1 MNEMLRKSITTLND
15 GLFLYYLGSNLIY
28 LFLLIF
34 AIRASVIH
42 QRQLASIRLE
52 RYRASPFSPPVSVIA
67 PAHNEGQSIV
77 QSVYSFLSL
86 EYPAVEVIV
95 VNDGSSDDTL
105 EALTREFR
113 LLRTDL
119 PYVQEVACRPVRGVY
134 MSQTEPRLLV
144 VDKEAGGSKADATN
158 AGLNIASSPYVCVL
172 DADSLLEKDA
182 LLRVMVPVL
191 SDPLRVVA
199 AGGIVRAVNGS
210 VVEGG
215 QLKKV
220 RLPRRFVEIVQVVE
234 YLRAFLVGREGWGH
248 FNMLMI
254 ISGAFG
260 VFRRDLVREVGG
272 YRPAAIGEDFDLM
285 MRLHRTLRVNGMDY
299 RACFV
304 PDPVC
309 WTEVPPDWK
318 SLGKQRS
325 RWQKGLVDTLW
336 LNRDMLFRPRYGR
349 IGAIALPNL
358 WLYEALAPA
367 VEFTGLAAIGAA
379 AFLGIL
385 SRRFLMLFLLFGYAF
400 STMLSI
406 GGVLLE
412 EITYR
417 RYGDWREV
425 AKLILCCFAEHFPY
439 HHMHLWWRLRGMW
452 QYARGDVAWGR
463 MTRVGFGGALAS
475 RAVQGWRTGKQ

>member
-1 MNEMLRKSITTLND
+1 MNSLLLTIND
-15 GLFLYYLGSNLIY
+15 ALFLYYLVSNLLY

-34 AIRASVIH
+34 AIRASVLH
-42 QRQLASIRLE
+42 QRLLASIRLE
-52 RYRASPFSPPVSVIA
+52 RFRASPFSPPVSIIA
-67 PAHNEGQSIV
+67 PAHNEGQSIA
-77 QSVYSFLSL
+77 QSVRSFLSL
-86 EYPAVEVIV
+86 DYPSIEVIV
-95 VNDGSSDDTL
+95 VNDGSTDQTMSV
-105 EALTREFR
+105 LTREFQ

-119 PYVQEVACRPVRGVY
+119 AYVKEVPCREIFGIY

-144 VDKEAGGSKADATN
+144 LDKEAGGSKADAVN
-158 AGLNIASSPYVCVL
+158 AGLNVASSPYVCVL
-172 DADSLLEKDA
+172 DADSLLERDA
-182 LLRVMVPVL
+182 LLRVMVPIL
-191 SDPLRVVA
+191 ADPARVIA

-210 VVEGG
+210 LVEDG
-215 QLKKV
+215 QLRRV

-234 YLRAFLVGREGWGH
+234 YLRAFLVGREGWSH

-272 YRPAAIGEDFDLM
+272 YRTKAIGEDFDLLVRM
-285 MRLHRTLRVNGMDY
+285 HRRLREKGTDY

-318 SLGKQRS
+318 SVGKQRS
-325 RWQKGLVDTLW
+325 RWQKGMVDTLW
-336 LNRDMLFRPRYGR
+336 ANCDMLFRPRYGR

-358 WLYEALAPA
+358 WIYEALAP
-367 VEFTGLAAIGAA
+367 VIEWIGLSSIIAA

-385 SRRFLMLFLLFGYAF
+385 SGHFLLLFLVFGYAF

-412 EITYR
+412 EITFR
-417 RYGDWREV
+417 RYSDWREV
-425 AKLILCCFAEHFPY
+425 ATILLCCFAEHFPY
-439 HHMHLWWRLRGMW
+439 HQAHLWWRLRGMW
-452 QYARGDVAWGR
+452 QYARGDVAWGKL
-463 MTRVGFGGALAS
+463 TRVGFGGTATKSAS
-475 RAVQGWRTGKQ
+475 T

>member
-1 MNEMLRKSITTLND
+1 MNTVLLTIND
-15 GLFLYYLGSNLIY
+15 ALFLYYLLSNLLY

-34 AIRASVIH
+34 AIRASVLH
-42 QRQLASIRLE
+42 QRLLASIRLE
-52 RYRASPFSPPVSVIA
+52 RFRASPFSPPVSIIA
-67 PAHNEGQSIV
+67 PAHNEGQSIA
-77 QSVYSFLSL
+77 QSVRSFLTL
-86 EYPAVEVIV
+86 DYPSIEVIV
-95 VNDGSSDDTL
+95 VNDGSTDETM
-105 EALTREFR
+105 EVLTREFQ

-119 PYVQEVACRPVRGVY
+119 AYIKEVPCHEVYGTY

-158 AGLNIASSPYVCVL
+158 AGLNAASSPYVCVL

-182 LLRVMVPVL
+182 LLRVMVPIL
-191 SDPLRVVA
+191 ADPARVMA

-215 QLKKV
+215 QLRKV
-220 RLPRRFVEIVQVVE
+220 RLPRRFVEIIQVVE
-234 YLRAFLVGREGWGH
+234 YLRAFLVGREGWSH

-272 YRPAAIGEDFDLM
+272 YRPSAIGEDFDLVVRM
-285 MRLHRTLRVNGMDY
+285 HRRLRDKHIDY

-318 SLGKQRS
+318 SVGKQRS
-325 RWQKGLVDTLW
+325 RWQKGMIDTLW
-336 LNRDMLFRPRYGR
+336 PNRDMLFRPRYGR

-358 WLYEALAPA
+358 WLFEALAP
-367 VEFTGLAAIGAA
+367 VIELIGLSSIAA
-379 AFLGIL
+379 AALLGIL
-385 SRRFLMLFLLFGYAF
+385 SGHFLLLFLIFGYAF

-412 EITYR
+412 EITFR
-417 RYGDWREV
+417 RYNDWREV
-425 AKLILCCFAEHFPY
+425 AKLLLCCFAEHFPY
-439 HHMHLWWRLRGMW
+439 HQAHLWWRLRGMW
-452 QYARGDVAWGR
+452 QYARGDLAWGK
-463 MTRVGFGGALAS
+463 MTRVGFGGTPAGGA
-475 RAVQGWRTGKQ
+475 AK

>member
-1 MNEMLRKSITTLND
+1 MNALILTLND
-15 GLFLYYLGSNLIY
+15 ALFLYYLVSNLLY

-34 AIRASVIH
+34 AIRASVLH
-42 QRQLASIRLE
+42 QRLLASIRLE
-52 RYRASPFSPPVSVIA
+52 RFRDSPFSPPVSIIA
-67 PAHNEGQSIV
+67 PAHNEGQSIA
-77 QSVYSFLSL
+77 QSVRSFLGL
-86 EYPAVEVIV
+86 DYPAIEVIV
-95 VNDGSSDDTL
+95 VNDGSVDDTL
-105 EALTREFR
+105 DVLTREFQ

-119 PYVQEVACRPVRGVY
+119 AYVKEAPCQAVRGIY

-158 AGLNIASSPYVCVL
+158 AGLNVASSPYVCVL

-182 LLRVMVPVL
+182 LIRVMVPIL
-191 SDPLRVVA
+191 ADPEHVVA
-199 AGGIVRAVNGS
+199 AGGIVRAINGS
-210 VVEGG
+210 VVEEG

-234 YLRAFLVGREGWGH
+234 YLRAFLVGREGWSY

-285 MRLHRTLRVNGMDY
+285 VRMHRRLREKNIDY

-309 WTEVPPDWK
+309 WTEVPPDWE
-318 SLGKQRS
+318 SVGQQRS
-325 RWQKGLVDTLW
+325 RWQKGMIDTLW
-336 LNRDMLFRPRYGR
+336 PNRDMLFRPRYGR
-349 IGAIALPNL
+349 IGFIALPNL
-358 WLYEALAPA
+358 WIYEALAP
-367 VEFTGLAAIGAA
+367 VIEMVGLASIVVA
-379 AFLGIL
+379 AFMGIL
-385 SRRFLMLFLLFGYAF
+385 SGHFLLLFLIFGYAF

-417 RYGDWREV
+417 RYNDWREV
-425 AKLILCCFAEHFPY
+425 AKLLLCCFAEHFPY
-439 HHMHLWWRLRGMW
+439 HQAHLWWRLRGMW
-452 QYARGDVAWGR
+452 QYARGDVAWGE
-463 MTRVGFGGALAS
+463 MTRVGFGGTQAKGAA
-475 RAVQGWRTGKQ
+475 R

>member
-1 MNEMLRKSITTLND
+1 MNTLILTLND
-15 GLFLYYLGSNLIY
+15 ALFLYYLVSNLLY

-34 AIRASVIH
+34 AVRASVLH
-42 QRQLASIRLE
+42 QRLLASIRLE
-52 RYRASPFSPPVSVIA
+52 RFRGSPFSPPVSIIA
-67 PAHNEGQSIV
+67 PAHNEGQSIAQCV
-77 QSVYSFLSL
+77 RSFLSL
-86 EYPAVEVIV
+86 DYPAIEVIV
-95 VNDGSSDDTL
+95 VNDGSVDDTL
-105 EALTREFR
+105 DVLTREFQ

-119 PYVQEVACRPVRGVY
+119 AYIKEVPCRSVRGLY

-158 AGLNIASSPYVCVL
+158 AGLNVASSPYVCVL

-182 LLRVMVPVL
+182 LLRVMVPIL
-191 SDPLRVVA
+191 ADPEHVVA

-215 QLKKV
+215 QLRKV
-220 RLPRRFVEIVQVVE
+220 RLPQRFIEIVQVVE
-234 YLRAFLVGREGWGH
+234 YLRAFLVGREGWSY

-260 VFRRDLVREVGG
+260 VFRRDLIREVGG

-285 MRLHRTLRVNGMDY
+285 VRMHRRLRERNAEY

-325 RWQKGLVDTLW
+325 RWQKGMIDTLW
-336 LNRDMLFRPRYGR
+336 PNRNMLFRPRFGR
-349 IGAIALPNL
+349 VGFIALPNL
-358 WLYEALAPA
+358 WIYEALAP
-367 VEFTGLAAIGAA
+367 VIELVGLASIVAA
-379 AFLGIL
+379 ALLRIL
-385 SRRFLMLFLLFGYAF
+385 SSHFLLLFLIFGYAF

-417 RYGDWREV
+417 RYNDWREV
-425 AKLILCCFAEHFPY
+425 AKLLLCCFAEHFPY
-439 HHMHLWWRLRGMW
+439 HQAHLWWRLRGMW
-452 QYARGDVAWGR
+452 QYARGDVAWGK
-463 MTRVGFGGALAS
+463 MTRVGFAGAA
-475 RAVQGWRTGKQ
+475 GKPTAR

>member
-1 MNEMLRKSITTLND
+1 MIPLILTAND
-15 GLFLYYLGSNLIY
+15 GLFLYYLVSNLLY

-34 AIRASVIH
+34 AIRASVLH

-52 RYRASPFSPPVSVIA
+52 RFRASPFSPPVSIIA
-67 PAHNEGQSIV
+67 PAHNEGHSIA
-77 QSVYSFLSL
+77 QSVRSFLAL
-86 EYPAVEVIV
+86 DYPAIEVIV
-95 VNDGSSDDTL
+95 VNDGSTDEKL
-105 EALTREFR
+105 EVLTREFQ

-119 PYVQEVACRPVRGVY
+119 VYVKEVPCQPVRGTY

-144 VDKEAGGSKADATN
+144 LDKEAGGSKADATN
-158 AGLNIASSPYVCVL
+158 AGLNAASSPYICVL

-182 LLRVMVPVL
+182 LLRVMVPIL
-191 SDPLRVVA
+191 ADPARVVA

-215 QLKKV
+215 QLRKV
-220 RLPRRFVEIVQVVE
+220 RLPRRFVEVVQVVE
-234 YLRAFLVGREGWGH
+234 YLRAFLVGREGWSH

-272 YRPAAIGEDFDLM
+272 YRPKAIGEDFDLVVRM
-285 MRLHRTLRVNGMDY
+285 HRRLREKGTDY

-309 WTEVPPDWK
+309 WTEVPPDWR
-318 SLGKQRS
+318 SVGRQRS
-325 RWQKGLVDTLW
+325 RWQKGMIDTLW
-336 LNRDMLFRPRYGR
+336 LNRDMLVRPRYGR

-358 WLYEALAPA
+358 WLFEALAP
-367 VEFTGLAAIGAA
+367 VIELTGLCSIVAA
-379 AFLGIL
+379 ACLGVL
-385 SRRFLMLFLLFGYAF
+385 SRHFLLLFLLFGYAF

-412 EITYR
+412 EITFR

-425 AKLILCCFAEHFPY
+425 AKLLLCCFAEHFPY
-439 HHMHLWWRLRGMW
+439 HQAHLWWRLRGMW
-452 QYARGDVAWGR
+452 QYARGDVAWGK
-463 MTRVGFGGALAS
+463 MTRVGFEGASAKPAA
-475 RAVQGWRTGKQ
+475 R

>member
-1 MNEMLRKSITTLND
+1 MNSLLLTLND
-15 GLFLYYLGSNLIY
+15 ALFLYYLVSNLLY

-34 AIRASVIH
+34 AIRASVLH
-42 QRQLASIRLE
+42 QRLLASIRLE
-52 RYRASPFSPPVSVIA
+52 RFRASPFSPPVSLIA
-67 PAHNEGQSIV
+67 PAHNEGQSIA
-77 QSVYSFLSL
+77 QSVRSFLSL
-86 EYPAVEVIV
+86 DYPAIEVIV
-95 VNDGSSDDTL
+95 VNDGSVDDTL
-105 EALTREFR
+105 DVLTREFQ

-119 PYVQEVACRPVRGVY
+119 AYVKEVPCHTVRGVY

-158 AGLNIASSPYVCVL
+158 AGLNAATSPYVCVL

-182 LLRVMVPVL
+182 LLRVMVPIL
-191 SDPLRVVA
+191 ADPARVVA

-210 VVEGG
+210 LVEAG
-215 QLKKV
+215 QLRKV

-234 YLRAFLVGREGWGH
+234 YLRAFLVGREGWSH

-272 YRPAAIGEDFDLM
+272 YRPKAIGEDFDLM
-285 MRLHRTLRVNGMDY
+285 VRLHRRLREKGMDY

-318 SLGKQRS
+318 SVGRQRS
-325 RWQKGLVDTLW
+325 RWQKGMIDTLW
-336 LNRDMLFRPRYGR
+336 PNRDMLFRPRFGR
-349 IGAIALPNL
+349 IGFIALPNL
-358 WLYEALAPA
+358 WLYEALAP
-367 VEFTGLAAIGAA
+367 VFELVGLISIVIAAL
-379 AFLGIL
+379 LGIL
-385 SRRFLMLFLLFGYAF
+385 SGRFLLLFLIFGYAF

-412 EITYR
+412 EITFR
-417 RYGDWREV
+417 RYNDWREV
-425 AKLILCCFAEHFPY
+425 AKLLLCCFAEHFPY
-439 HHMHLWWRLRGMW
+439 HQAHLWWRLRGMW
-452 QYARGDVAWGR
+452 QYARGDVAWGK
-463 MTRVGFGGALAS
+463 MTRVGFGDT
-475 RAVQGWRTGKQ
+475 AVRGETR

>member
-1 MNEMLRKSITTLND
+1 MNSVLLTIND
-15 GLFLYYLGSNLIY
+15 ALFLYYLLSNLLY

-34 AIRASVIH
+34 AVRASVLH
-42 QRQLASIRLE
+42 QRMLASIRLE
-52 RYRASPFSPPVSVIA
+52 RFRASPFSPPVSIIA
-67 PAHNEGQSIV
+67 PAHNEGQSIA
-77 QSVYSFLSL
+77 QSVRSFLSL
-86 EYPAVEVIV
+86 DYPALEVIV
-95 VNDGSSDDTL
+95 VNDGSADETL
-105 EALTREFR
+105 DVLTREFQ

-119 PYVQEVACRPVRGVY
+119 VYIKEVPCREVHGVY
-134 MSQTEPRLLV
+134 MSQSEPRLLV

-158 AGLNIASSPYVCVL
+158 AGLNVATSPYVCVL

-182 LLRVMVPVL
+182 LLRVMVPIL
-191 SDPLRVVA
+191 ADPTRVVA

-210 VVEGG
+210 VVEDG

-234 YLRAFLVGREGWGH
+234 YLRAFLVGREGWSY

-272 YRPAAIGEDFDLM
+272 YRPRAIGEDFDLV
-285 MRLHRTLRVNGMDY
+285 MRMHRRLREKGLDY

-318 SLGKQRS
+318 SVGKQRS
-325 RWQKGLVDTLW
+325 RWQKGMIDTLW
-336 LNRDMLFRPRYGR
+336 PNRDMLFNRRYGR
-349 IGAIALPNL
+349 IGWIALPNL
-358 WLYEALAPA
+358 WLYEALAP
-367 VEFTGLAAIGAA
+367 VIELIGLASIVVAA
-379 AFLGIL
+379 CLGIL
-385 SRRFLMLFLLFGYAF
+385 STHFLLLFLIFGYAF

-412 EITYR
+412 EITFR
-417 RYGDWREV
+417 RYNDWREV
-425 AKLILCCFAEHFPY
+425 ATLLLCCFAEHFPY
-439 HHMHLWWRLRGMW
+439 HQAHLWWRLRGMW
-452 QYARGDVAWGR
+452 QYARGDVAWGK
-463 MTRVGFGGALAS
+463 MTRVGFNNVPSKPAAP
-475 RAVQGWRTGKQ
+475 

>member
-1 MNEMLRKSITTLND
+1 MNALILTLND
-15 GLFLYYLGSNLIY
+15 ALFLYYLVSNLLY

-34 AIRASVIH
+34 AIRASVLH
-42 QRQLASIRLE
+42 QRLLASIRLE
-52 RYRASPFSPPVSVIA
+52 RFRSSPFSPPVSIIA
-67 PAHNEGQSIV
+67 PAHNENQGIA
-77 QSVYSFLSL
+77 QSVRSFLTL
-86 EYPAVEVIV
+86 DYPAIEVIV
-95 VNDGSSDDTL
+95 VNDGSVDDTL
-105 EALTREFR
+105 DVLTREFQ

-119 PYVQEVACRPVRGVY
+119 AYVKEVPCRAVRGIY

-158 AGLNIASSPYVCVL
+158 AGLNAASSPYVCVL

-182 LLRVMVPVL
+182 LLRIMVPIL
-191 SDPLRVVA
+191 ADPQRVVA

-210 VVEGG
+210 VVEDG
-215 QLKKV
+215 QLRKV

-234 YLRAFLVGREGWGH
+234 YLRAFLVGREGWSY

-285 MRLHRTLRVNGMDY
+285 VRMHRRLREKNIDY

-318 SLGKQRS
+318 SVGQQRS
-325 RWQKGLVDTLW
+325 RWQKGMIDTLW
-336 LNRDMLFRPRYGR
+336 PNRNMLFRPRYGR
-349 IGAIALPNL
+349 IGFIALPNL
-358 WLYEALAPA
+358 WIYEALAPVIEVA
-367 VEFTGLAAIGAA
+367 GLASIVVA

-385 SRRFLMLFLLFGYAF
+385 SGHFLLLFLIFGYAF

-417 RYGDWREV
+417 RYNDWREV
-425 AKLILCCFAEHFPY
+425 AILLLCCFAEHFPY
-439 HHMHLWWRLRGMW
+439 HQAHLWWRLRGMW
-452 QYARGDVAWGR
+452 KYFRGDLAWGK
-463 MTRVGFGGALAS
+463 MTRVGFSGAATGS
-475 RAVQGWRTGKQ
+475 RTK

>member
-1 MNEMLRKSITTLND
+1 MNALILTLND
-15 GLFLYYLGSNLIY
+15 ALFLYYFFSNLTY

-34 AIRASVIH
+34 AVRASVLH
-42 QRQLASIRLE
+42 QRMLASIRLE
-52 RYRASPFSPPVSVIA
+52 RFRTSPFSPPVSIIA
-67 PAHNEGQSIV
+67 PAHNEGQSIA
-77 QSVYSFLSL
+77 QSVRSFLTL
-86 EYPAVEVIV
+86 DYPAIEVIV
-95 VNDGSSDDTL
+95 VNDGSVDDTL
-105 EALTREFR
+105 DVLTREFQ

-119 PYVQEVACRPVRGVY
+119 AYVQEVSCRPVRGVY

-158 AGLNIASSPYVCVL
+158 AGLNVASSPYVCVL

-191 SDPLRVVA
+191 ADPEHVIA

-210 VVEGG
+210 VVEQG
-215 QLKKV
+215 QLRKV
-220 RLPRRFVEIVQVVE
+220 RLPHRFVEVVQVVE
-234 YLRAFLVGREGWGH
+234 YLRAFLVGREGWSY

-260 VFRRDLVREVGG
+260 VFRRDLVRAVGG

-285 MRLHRTLRVNGMDY
+285 VRMHRRLREQNVDY

-318 SLGKQRS
+318 SVGRQRS
-325 RWQKGLVDTLW
+325 RWQKGMIDTLW
-336 LNRDMLFRPRYGR
+336 PNRDMLFRPRYGR
-349 IGAIALPNL
+349 IGFIALPNL
-358 WLYEALAPA
+358 WIYEALAP
-367 VEFTGLAAIGAA
+367 VIEIVGLASILLA

-385 SRRFLMLFLLFGYAF
+385 SAHFLLLFLIFGYAF

-412 EITYR
+412 EITFR
-417 RYGDWREV
+417 RYNDWREV
-425 AKLILCCFAEHFPY
+425 AKLLLCCFAEHFPY
-439 HHMHLWWRLRGMW
+439 HQAHLWWRLRGMW
-452 QYARGDVAWGR
+452 QYARGDVAWGK
-463 MTRVGFGGALAS
+463 MTRVGFGGAQA
-475 RAVQGWRTGKQ
+475 KQDAR

>member
-1 MNEMLRKSITTLND
+1 MIPLILTVND
-15 GLFLYYLGSNLIY
+15 GLFLYYLASNLLY
-28 LFLLIF
+28 LFLLVF
-34 AIRASVIH
+34 AVRASVLH

-52 RYRASPFSPPVSVIA
+52 RFRASPFSPPVSIIA
-67 PAHNEGQSIV
+67 PAHNEGQSIA
-77 QSVYSFLSL
+77 QSVRSFLAL
-86 EYPAVEVIV
+86 DYPSIEVIV
-95 VNDGSSDDTL
+95 VNDGSTDETL
-105 EALTREFR
+105 DVLTREFQ

-119 PYVQEVACRPVRGVY
+119 VYVKEVPCQPVRGIY

-158 AGLNIASSPYVCVL
+158 AGLNAASSPYICVL

-182 LLRVMVPVL
+182 LLRVMVPIL
-191 SDPLRVVA
+191 ADPARVVA

-210 VVEGG
+210 IVEGG
-215 QLKKV
+215 QLRKV

-234 YLRAFLVGREGWGH
+234 YLRAFLVGREGWSH

-272 YRPAAIGEDFDLM
+272 YRPKAIGEDFDLVVRM
-285 MRLHRTLRVNGMDY
+285 HRRLREKKTEY

-309 WTEVPPDWK
+309 WTEVPPDWR
-318 SLGKQRS
+318 SVGKQRS
-325 RWQKGLVDTLW
+325 RWQKGMIDTLW
-336 LNRDMLFRPRYGR
+336 PNRDMLFRPRYGR

-358 WLYEALAPA
+358 WLFEALAP
-367 VEFTGLAAIGAA
+367 VIELTGLCSIVAA
-379 AFLGIL
+379 ACLGIL
-385 SRRFLMLFLLFGYAF
+385 SRHFLLLFLLFGYAF

-425 AKLILCCFAEHFPY
+425 AKLLLCCFAEHFPY
-439 HHMHLWWRLRGMW
+439 HQTHLWWRLRGMW
-452 QYARGDVAWGR
+452 QYARGDVAWGK
-463 MTRVGFGGALAS
+463 MTRVGFEGAATKTAA
-475 RAVQGWRTGKQ
+475 R

>member
-1 MNEMLRKSITTLND
+1 MNTVLLTIND
-15 GLFLYYLGSNLIY
+15 ALFLYYLVSNLIY

-34 AIRASVIH
+34 AVRASVLH
-42 QRQLASIRLE
+42 QRLLISIRLE
-52 RYRASPFSPPVSVIA
+52 RFRASPFSPPVSIIA
-67 PAHNEGQSIV
+67 PAHNEGQSIA
-77 QSVYSFLSL
+77 QSVRSFLTL
-86 EYPAVEVIV
+86 DYPQIEVIV
-95 VNDGSSDDTL
+95 VNDGSTDETM
-105 EALTREFR
+105 EVLTREFQ

-119 PYVQEVACRPVRGVY
+119 PYVKEVPCHKVYGIY
-134 MSQTEPRLLV
+134 MSQNEPRLLV

-158 AGLNIASSPYVCVL
+158 AGLNAASSPYVCVL

-182 LLRVMVPVL
+182 LLRVMVPIL
-191 SDPLRVVA
+191 ADPARVMA

-210 VVEGG
+210 IVEGG
-215 QLKKV
+215 QLRKV

-234 YLRAFLVGREGWGH
+234 YLRAFLVGREGWSH

-272 YRPAAIGEDFDLM
+272 YRPSAIGEDFDLVVRM
-285 MRLHRTLRVNGMDY
+285 HRRLREKGTDY

-318 SLGKQRS
+318 SVGKQRS
-325 RWQKGLVDTLW
+325 RWQKGMIDTLW
-336 LNRDMLFRPRYGR
+336 PNRDMLFRRRFGR
-349 IGAIALPNL
+349 IGSIALPNL
-358 WLYEALAPA
+358 WIYEACAP
-367 VEFTGLAAIGAA
+367 VIELIGLCSIVLA

-385 SRRFLMLFLLFGYAF
+385 SGHFLLLFLIFGYAF

-412 EITYR
+412 EITFR

-425 AKLILCCFAEHFPY
+425 AKLLLCCFAEHFPY
-439 HHMHLWWRLRGMW
+439 HQAHLWWRLRGMW
-452 QYARGDVAWGR
+452 QYARGDVAWGK
-463 MTRVGFGGALAS
+463 MTRVGFGGTATG
-475 RAVQGWRTGKQ
+475 RAAG

>member
-1 MNEMLRKSITTLND
+1 MNSVLLTIND
-15 GLFLYYLGSNLIY
+15 ALFLYYLLSNLLY

-34 AIRASVIH
+34 AVRASVLH
-42 QRQLASIRLE
+42 QRMLASIRLE
-52 RYRASPFSPPVSVIA
+52 RFRASPFSPPVSIIA
-67 PAHNEGQSIV
+67 PAHNEGQSIA
-77 QSVYSFLSL
+77 QSVRSFLSL
-86 EYPAVEVIV
+86 DYPALEVIV
-95 VNDGSSDDTL
+95 VNDGSVDETL
-105 EALTREFR
+105 DVLTREFQ

-119 PYVQEVACRPVRGVY
+119 VYFKEVPCREVHGVY
-134 MSQTEPRLLV
+134 MSQSEPRLLV

-158 AGLNIASSPYVCVL
+158 AGLNVATSPYVCVL

-182 LLRVMVPVL
+182 LLRVMVPIL
-191 SDPLRVVA
+191 ADPTRVVA

-210 VVEGG
+210 VVEDG

-234 YLRAFLVGREGWGH
+234 YLRAFLVGREGWSY

-272 YRPAAIGEDFDLM
+272 YRPRAIGEDFDLV
-285 MRLHRTLRVNGMDY
+285 MRMHRRLREKGLDY

-318 SLGKQRS
+318 SVGKQRS
-325 RWQKGLVDTLW
+325 RWQKGMIDTLW
-336 LNRDMLFRPRYGR
+336 PNRDMLFNRRYGR
-349 IGAIALPNL
+349 IGWIALPNL
-358 WLYEALAPA
+358 WLYEALAP
-367 VEFTGLAAIGAA
+367 VIELIGLASIVVAA
-379 AFLGIL
+379 CLGIL
-385 SRRFLMLFLLFGYAF
+385 STHFLLLFLIFGYAF

-412 EITYR
+412 EITFR
-417 RYGDWREV
+417 RYNDWREV
-425 AKLILCCFAEHFPY
+425 ATLLLCCFAEHFPY
-439 HHMHLWWRLRGMW
+439 HQAHLWWRMRGMW
-452 QYARGDVAWGR
+452 QYARGDVAWGK
-463 MTRVGFGGALAS
+463 MTRVGFNNAPSKPA
-475 RAVQGWRTGKQ
+475 AP